1 MSMPL
6 RERASTRRRPCA
18 CKRTE
23 SRAHAWG
30 VGCESTSKR
39 RMSAK
44 KPPRSPK
51 PVSPAA
57 DFPHLKHRARARGLK
72 HMRARARG
80 RLRRAPRMVNTHR
93 LHAQAWMRG
102 GGLRSGGAGTM
113 RRDSRGPRASCVC
126 VRGRGPGGRHH
137 PPRSACARAQP
148 RYGHSLPGI
157 ARGDAGERA
166 PRPRQGV
173 AHPPLSARHCLC
185 GHHARRISVGDLLG
199 LGGKQ

>member
-1 MSMPL
+1 MYMPFDA
-6 RERASTRRRPCA
+6 REHMQTPM
-18 CKRTE
+18 
-23 SRAHAWG
+23 HVQVHG
-30 VGCESTSKR
+30 I
-39 RMSAK
+39 
-44 KPPRSPK
+44 
-51 PVSPAA
+51 
-57 DFPHLKHRARARGLK
+57 ARACTGGDICKHLRVRDAFLEAPLQPEAGLPGAGTFTPDVGD
-72 HMRARARG
+72 ARAC
-80 RLRRAPRMVNTHR
+80 LIICVRAPAVRHGGAQRTHNTPRM
-93 LHAQAWMRG
+93 HAQAWIRG

-148 RYGHSLPGI
+148 RNEHSLPGI
-157 ARGDAGERA
+157 SRGDAGERA

-173 AHPPLSARHCLC
+173 AHPPLSARYCLC